1 MLCFNI
7 KNIFRNLRQT
17 HSLDNQ
23 SEAGSNR
30 VRRPLSHHETTDD
43 DSSDYSLTDDES
55 LDGIIKQKVSRY
67 YSNSFVNVMFYFF
80 FQAGSYISLADY
92 NALRPTD
99 ATLKRGD
106 KVDLLKAGSSSWWY
120 VKVHGKC

>member
-1 MLCFNI
+1 MI
-7 KNIFRNLRQT
+7 
-17 HSLDNQ
+17 
-23 SEAGSNR
+23 
-30 VRRPLSHHETTDD
+30 
-43 DSSDYSLTDDES
+43 
-55 LDGIIKQKVSRY
+55 
-67 YSNSFVNVMFYFF
+67 MFSKLLFYVILILFF
-80 FQAGSYISLADY
+80 LQIDSYISLADY

>member
-1 MLCFNI
+1 MLMFL
-7 KNIFRNLRQT
+7 KLLF
-17 HSLDNQ
+17 
-23 SEAGSNR
+23 
-30 VRRPLSHHETTDD
+30 
-43 DSSDYSLTDDES
+43 
-55 LDGIIKQKVSRY
+55 
-67 YSNSFVNVMFYFF
+67 FVILILFF
-80 FQAGSYISLADY
+80 LQIDSYISLADY